1 MLHELVLASLTL
13 SDEGVRRLVVAIKA
27 EGGALRALEEL
38 AVLQNEGSRLDP
50 LLEALTSGEAPCA
63 RTLRGMEIGGA
74 STYSLDAV
82 ASFFTRGLGMGRLP
96 LLSKLVLYQEA
107 ASPESWARLIRALST
122 LAERGTQSRLETLTM
137 NHSTLKVDC
146 LDALTPV
153 FAAGGLPRLTHLE
166 IGGDTFKAHPSTSF
180 PEAWAK
186 LGDKIW
192 LEGLTL
198 MTTVSRDLVVRI
210 RDAIIRLA
218 FCPYLRRIYLDMN
231 VNLGMNAIDVRK
243 MRRDLVATM
252 EGRGLTPLE
261 FVARLDAA
269 EAPLRAEEIKER
281 RTSCFS
287 KPASAGFQ
295 QMDSDG
301 DY

>member
-1 MLHELVLASLTL
+1 MVGPALKAGMLPRLRILGLANLEPQPSELIGLVGSGSHTVLHKLVLASLTL
-13 SDEGVRRLVVAIKA
+13 SDEGVRSLVVAIKA

-38 AVLQNEGSRLDP
+38 AVLQNEGSRLNP
-50 LLEALTSGEAPCA
+50 LLAALTSGEAPCA
-63 RTLRGMEIGGA
+63 RTLRVMEIGGA

-96 LLSKLVLYQEA
+96 LLSKVLYR
-107 ASPESWARLIRALST
+107 P
-122 LAERGTQSRLETLTM
+122 
-137 NHSTLKVDC
+137 
-146 LDALTPV
+146 
-153 FAAGGLPRLTHLE
+153 LP
-166 IGGDTFKAHPSTSF
+166 
-180 PEAWAK
+180 
-186 LGDKIW
+186 
-192 LEGLTL
+192 
-198 MTTVSRDLVVRI
+198 RDLVVRI
-210 RDAIIRLA
+210 RDAITRLA

-243 MRRDLVATM
+243 MRRDLIGTM
-252 EGRGLTPLE
+252 EGGGLTPLE

-281 RTSCFS
+281 RTSFFS
-287 KPASAGFQ
+287 KPASARFQ